1 MAQQQRPET
10 VETGTAATV
19 TESWRVVIRATY
31 HGPTN
36 TRGTRIRVR
45 RWDGSAWGEDPNRIT
60 VGWDYALNTGENYAA
75 AVREYLARAGWD
87 GRWTV
92 AQCDGGAVAVYVGKI
107 GE

>member
-1 MAQQQRPET
+1 MAQQQGPET
-10 VETGTAATV
+10 VETGTVATV

-45 RWDGSAWGEDPNRIT
+45 RWDGSGGHIT
-60 VGWDYALNTGENYAA
+60 VAWNYALNSGENYAA
-75 AVREYLARAGWD
+75 AVETYLARVGWD

-92 AQCDGGAVAVYVGKI
+92 AQCDGGAVAVYVGKV
-107 GE
+107 GA